1 MLAIHKIFWHEFLT
15 LAPIARQNE
24 PQATMEEFDQ
34 VKSYMKAYEWGG
46 PTSAL
51 QLHHLRE
58 LSYMIKPGDTI
69 LDLACGPGPL
79 LLELAA
85 IYPDCHFIGA
95 DLSPT
100 MLESLRIE
108 ANKLGLKNISV
119 LCEDVRHLPSL
130 ENKKVDLIIT
140 TSALHHMPNELVVQ
154 QVFKNIKSLL
164 KEDGGFYIF
173 DFGQLKSKKARA
185 VCVAEVA
192 KTLYCIS
199 KFLVRFFL
207 FFTISS

>member
-15 LAPIARQNE
+15 SSPVARQNE
-24 PQATMEEFDQ
+24 PHATMEDFDQ

-100 MLESLRIE
+100 MLESLQKE
-108 ANKLGLKNISV
+108 AKHLGLKNVSV
-119 LCEDVRHLPSL
+119 LCEDVRYLPSL
-130 ENKKVDLIIT
+130 QNEQVDLIIT
-140 TSALHHMPNELVVQ
+140 TSAIHHLPDETVVRQ
-154 QVFKNIKSLL
+154 MFNRMKSLL
-164 KEDGGFYIF
+164 KKDGGFYIF
-173 DFGQLKSKKARA
+173 VF
-185 VCVAEVA
+185 V
-192 KTLYCIS
+192 
-199 KFLVRFFL
+199 
-207 FFTISS
+207 